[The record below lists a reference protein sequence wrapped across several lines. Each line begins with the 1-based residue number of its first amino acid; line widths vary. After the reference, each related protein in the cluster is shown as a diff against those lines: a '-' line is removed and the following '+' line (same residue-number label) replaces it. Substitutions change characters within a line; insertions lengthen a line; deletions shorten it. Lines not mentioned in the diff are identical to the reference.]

1 MRAWSGFYRPR
12 IGRAMPATRTRDDR
26 IGRAASGAIAAAGAV
41 LPRPDVAGTAAAA
54 VPGLDHIFLPGAT
67 RADVLA
73 QPCERGVL
81 ARALWR
87 SLHLS
92 AVHQGHDHHGEDRG
106 HHHRLRA
113 SPGLSPRLRAHHQQR
128 QGARTDPGIHF
139 DSLLGRHHCAKLLL
153 ADPAGRQRHGEQGA
167 HGAGHRRRAAANAL
181 QSVQR
186 AAGDGP
192 DPAAADDSHLVWRHV
207 ADRSHTHHGRQNPWR
222 ERMARLP
229 HRLLPAEP
237 AGRVRRGPAGF
248 RAGAGLLRHTGAA
261 RESARNHDRADDHG
275 RSEPASRLAAGQRR
289 GRSPSHHHHVDRRD
303 LQPLLQPRPVV
314 GRLRQMTT
322 TAGRLGLSAAVLAV
336 LIYLIFP
343 VIVVVAISFSSGNFL
358 VFPPPGFSLRWYESI
373 AGDPE
378 WVNALWVTLKVG
390 SLSALIA
397 VLLGVPAAFALVRH
411 VIPAK
416 ALLSALI
423 LCALVTPPIVT
434 ALSTY
439 LFFVPRG
446 LVNTVGA
453 LACAHAVSGIPF
465 VVINPPGSLRSADI
479 NLERAAVI
487 HGAHPL
493 WAVLRITLPIISPGI
508 VIGAIFAFVHS
519 AHELLVATF
528 VLGGVGKPVAVK
540 IWSGVQA
547 TSDPT
552 IAAASAILIGLA
564 IFTFAS
570 AAATQSLAKRRM
582 A

>member
-1 MRAWSGFYRPR
+1 
-12 IGRAMPATRTRDDR
+12 MPAARTSDDR
-26 IGRAASGAIAAAGAV
+26 IGRATSGAIAAPGAV
-41 LPRPDVAGTAAAA
+41 LPRPDVAGTAAPA
-54 VPGLDHIFLPGAT
+54 VPGLDHVFLPGT
-67 RADVLA
+67 PCPDVLA

-92 AVHQGHDHHGEDRG
+92 AVHQGHDHDGKDRG

-113 SPGLSPRLRAHHQQR
+113 SSGLSPRLRTHHQRR
-128 QGARTDPGIHF
+128 QSAHTDPGIHF
-139 DSLLGRHHCAKLLL
+139 DSVLGRHHRAKLLL

-167 HGAGHRRRAAANAL
+167 HGAGHRHCAAADAL
-181 QSVQR
+181 QSVER

-192 DPAAADDSHLVWRHV
+192 DPAAADDRHLVRRHV
-207 ADRSHTHHGRQNPWR
+207 ADRSHADHGRENPWR

-229 HRLLPAEP
+229 HGLLPAEP
-237 AGRVRRGPAGF
+237 AGRVRRGPAGV
-248 RAGAGLLRHTGAA
+248 RTCAGLLRHTGVA

-275 RSEPASRLAAGQRR
+275 GSEPASGLAAGQRR
-289 GRSPSHHHHVDRRD
+289 GCRPSHHHHVDRRD

-314 GRLRQMTT
+314 GRVRQMTT
-322 TAGRLGLSAAVLAV
+322 RAGRLGMSAAVLAV

-378 WVNALWVTLKVG
+378 WVNALWVALKVG

-411 VIPAK
+411 VIPAN

-439 LFFVPRG
+439 LFFVPLG
-446 LVNTVGA
+446 LVNTVVG
-453 LACAHAVSGIPF
+453 LACAHAVSDMPF
-465 VVINPPGSLRSADI
+465 VVINTSASLRSADI

-493 WAVLRITLPIISPGI
+493 WAVLRITLPII
-508 VIGAIFAFVHS
+508 
-519 AHELLVATF
+519 
-528 VLGGVGKPVAVK
+528 
-540 IWSGVQA
+540 
-547 TSDPT
+547 
-552 IAAASAILIGLA
+552 
-564 IFTFAS
+564 
-570 AAATQSLAKRRM
+570 
-582 A
+582 